1 MLPGHDTTASAL
13 AWTLYSLAEHPH
25 FQRQCQ
31 QEIDSLLLGR
41 NTDDI
46 TWSVAQTLPVNV
58 CVCVLEELP
67 SFCLR
72 TEIAESRI
80 IDRCLAVSFQ
90 PT

>member
-31 QEIDSLLLGR
+31 QEIDSLLQDR

-46 TWSVAQTLPVNV
+46 TWSVAHFSCVFELLRAKRWPLPYNTATSLAHTLEMVHM
-58 CVCVLEELP
+58 
-67 SFCLR
+67 S
-72 TEIAESRI
+72 S
-80 IDRCLAVSFQ
+80 
-90 PT
+90 

>member
-31 QEIDSLLLGR
+31 QEIDSLLQDR

-58 CVCVLEELP
+58 VCVLAR
-67 SFCLR
+67 SQVSVF
-72 TEIAESRI
+72 THFESRAI
-80 IDRCLAVSFQ
+80 ETQVS
-90 PT
+90 